1 MGAPLDKS
9 HPDIVKEIRR
19 LANEGKKPAEIK
31 VAIKEKFNYTTS
43 YKAINNW
50 AGVDF
55 DTKSG
60 RLLTPEKVEEIR
72 VLMSG
77 DSPPTNKE
85 AVKILGVSEQS
96 IQKHKGNVA
105 KYLTAEQWAE
115 KYPDMRDN
123 LLSND
128 KETVRKARD
137 AAHQRRQ
144 REVLAAI
151 KKAAANVSF
160 DPLTDKQMRQLAED
174 KAASVLKNQKIRA
187 LKYRIGPI
195 GGGPSSYISYADYR
209 KLEKKP
215 KILGRH
221 YQGTFSTDS
230 VRAMKK
236 TYADKVYA
244 FLKSGGNPN
253 LIPFEFG
260 HILPMKGVGMSG
272 LTNIH
277 NVQIQDVDFNRQ
289 QSNKVT
295 NKLLRGLGYHAPK
308 LPGFLGLILGGV
320 LAPWEKILADPLQE
334 GVKYAAE
341 VTTGLDVDKAIA
353 DPRRLR
359 PSRIGA
365 TIAEDII
372 VPLGQMIAGGP
383 PEVGANA
390 RGIPSGRFGP
400 ARRGLLDT
408 EERQKRKP
416 NIWT

>member
-1 MGAPLDKS
+1 MGAPLDQS
-9 HPDIVKEIRR
+9 HPEVVKEIQR
-19 LANEGKKPAEIK
+19 LANEGKKPSEIK

-43 YKAINNW
+43 FTAIKNW
-50 AGVDF
+50 AGIDF

-60 RLLTPEKVEEIR
+60 RQLTPEKVEEIR

-85 AVKILGVSEQS
+85 AAKILGVSEQS
-96 IQKHKGNVA
+96 IIKHKGNVA
-105 KYLTAEQWAE
+105 KYLTAEEWAE

-137 AAHQRRQ
+137 AAHARRR

-151 KKAAANVSF
+151 KKDAANVLF

-187 LKYRIGPI
+187 LKYRVGPI

-215 KILGRH
+215 EILGRH
-221 YQGTFSTDS
+221 YQGNFSTDS
-230 VRAMKK
+230 VREMKK
-236 TYADKVYA
+236 TYADKVYS
-244 FLKSGGNPN
+244 FLKAGGNPN

-260 HILPMKGVGMSG
+260 HIFPMKGVEMSG

-277 NVQIQDVDFNRQ
+277 NVQIQDIDFNRQ

-295 NKLLRGLGYHAPK
+295 NELLKKYGYHT
-308 LPGFLGLILGGV
+308 PGFLGLVFAGLA
-320 LAPWEKILADPLQE
+320 APWGE
-334 GVKYAAE
+334 VKAEPWIRFAAE
-341 VTTGLDVDKAIA
+341 ASTGLDPDRAIA
-353 DPRRLR
+353 NPQSLA
-359 PSRIGA
+359 PSNIGA
-365 TIAEDII
+365 TLLRDNLNALLPVLRTDDI
-372 VPLGQMIAGGP
+372 PQEPYYGM
-383 PEVGANA
+383 
-390 RGIPSGRFGP
+390 GRQ
-400 ARRGLLDT
+400 RGLLEGHAGIG
-408 EERQKRKP
+408 EEEQKRRT